1 MLFRFVSSYNFGPDF
16 GLILQ
21 LPDECEWIVWI
32 DPPPLDRV
40 GRALE
45 EMHAGLEAS
54 WLKAHRL
61 DRRVMHLTEKNK
73 QLKMKLK
80 KDKDLLDTSE
90 FLIVLVVVI
99 LATIVSMWSKNSN

>member
-1 MLFRFVSSYNFGPDF
+1 MLFRFVSSYNFGPNF

-32 DPPPLDRV
+32 DPRPLDRV
-40 GRALE
+40 GRAFE

-54 WLKAHRL
+54 WLKAHHL
-61 DRRVMHLTEKNK
+61 ERRVMHLTEKKN

-80 KDKDLLDTSE
+80 KKNELLDSSG
-90 FLIVLVVVI
+90 FLTVLV
-99 LATIVSMWSKNSN
+99 W